1 MEKMAAYSS
10 KLLIAFKP
18 TTNMLLNNS
27 LIISKTT
34 NFTKLFSQR
43 TNLRK
48 FSIKS
53 STFDPPDVARLAN
66 TARITL
72 TPQEVE
78 EFGPKIQKVVDW
90 FGQLQAVDLESI
102 EPALRSD
109 IDGDNLR
116 GDVPLNFE
124 NREAIIAAIPS
135 YDEPYIKVPKVLNK
149 E

>member
-1 MEKMAAYSS
+1 MAALNS
-10 KLLIAFKP
+10 KLLLAFKP
-18 TTNMLLNNS
+18 KSSNFLNNS
-27 LIISKTT
+27 TTKITKTLIISPKFLSHKS
-34 NFTKLFSQR
+34 NSR
-43 TNLRK
+43 T
-48 FSIKS
+48 FSINS
-53 STFDPPDVARLAN
+53 STLDPPDVANLAK

-72 TPQEVE
+72 NSQEVE

-90 FGQLQAVDLESI
+90 FGQLQGVDLESI
-102 EPALRSD
+102 EPAIRSD

-116 GDVPLNFE
+116 EDVPINFE